1 MFFSDDKNTQIE
13 LKEKHNSLSIV
24 AVCRTKFSEK
34 GEFIL
39 VFFLNTVFTYS
50 VYLDNTILAINYNEQ
65 ETQIKII

>member
-1 MFFSDDKNTQIE
+1 MFFSDIKNTQIE
-13 LKEKHNSLSIV
+13 LKKKNSLSIV

-50 VYLDNTILAINYNEQ
+50 GYLDNTILAINYNEQ